1 MVQYRKREV
10 EAAILDAAREV
21 FAARGYASATMQD
34 IARAAGISIGNV
46 YRYYPSKEALF
57 DAVVPP
63 EFVRR
68 YERLLRRRVAS
79 LAGGDD
85 PERLPADAPY
95 QRASRELLAFC
106 LEHRRAVV
114 ILLGRAEGSR
124 YQGFAARI
132 ARLLVALALRHFRAL
147 RPVQRL
153 TPALRFNLEHIY
165 GNLLRVMVDALA
177 EHRDERLIAEIVA
190 GYSRY
195 HLAGLAKLFA

>member
-10 EAAILDAAREV
+10 EAAILDAALEV

-114 ILLGRAEGSR
+114 ILLGRAEG
-124 YQGFAARI
+124 
-132 ARLLVALALRHFRAL
+132 ALAGRRSGTLRASHRSL
-147 RPVQRL
+147 RCVRRPRI
-153 TPALRFNLEHIY
+153 PAS
-165 GNLLRVMVDALA
+165 
-177 EHRDERLIAEIVA
+177 
-190 GYSRY
+190 SRTWRRT
-195 HLAGLAKLFA
+195 